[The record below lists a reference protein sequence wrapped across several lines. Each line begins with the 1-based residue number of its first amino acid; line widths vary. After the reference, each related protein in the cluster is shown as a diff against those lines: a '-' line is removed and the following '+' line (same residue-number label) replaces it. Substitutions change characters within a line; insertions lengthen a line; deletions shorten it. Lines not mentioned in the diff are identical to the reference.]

1 MKLDHI
7 AVTQPSGNGFP
18 IGQYQ
23 VRAELRD
30 EPPGAWRTQFQKAWY
45 DSPACRRLCSDVQME
60 GKSIYIHINGARHVP
75 DTVSALKMLMVKM
88 DEKPHAT
95 IRPKRKPAL

>member
-1 MKLDHI
+1 
-7 AVTQPSGNGFP
+7 
-18 IGQYQ
+18 
-23 VRAELRD
+23 
-30 EPPGAWRTQFQKAWY
+30 
-45 DSPACRRLCSDVQME
+45 ME

-88 DEKPHAT
+88 DEKPNAT